1 MNKMP
6 LEIRRKQLALTYWAN
21 LNGCR
26 GTHPTKPVLY
36 PCQEK
41 DKKQIKSFFWTIGKE
56 TDKIG
61 ITNIAVSPTM
71 AIPEHPP
78 WLFEQ
83 VQVDLNLL
91 NQRKNINKHQVSKY
105 TEQH

>member
-1 MNKMP
+1 MNEMP
-6 LEIRRKQLALTYWAN
+6 REIRRKQLALTYWAN
-21 LNGCR
+21 LKGCR
-26 GTHPTKPVLY
+26 GSHPTQPVLH

-41 DKKQIKSFFWTIGKE
+41 EKKQIKGFGWTIGKE

-61 ITNIAVSPTM
+61 ITNIAVCPTV
-71 AIPEHPP
+71 AIPELLP

-91 NQRKNINKHQVSKY
+91 NQRKNINKHQASKY
-105 TEQH
+105 TEQQ